1 MGKGCT
7 FLRGWRE
14 RPEPI
19 RSGALQP
26 GWQPK
31 SRPAHI
37 RRPMKRAVLPLITLG
52 LFALVVADRL
62 SHALGSARHQP
73 AVQGPSD
80 TRSETVQ
87 LEASSAAGKPADQP
101 GNRPPGDR
109 LARLAARQQLSR
121 EGSLTYLDSLI
132 ISTDSVV
139 RRWPDRQGV
148 PLRVSAVEGG
158 LAGYQPRM
166 FGFVREALGLWEGTG
181 MGVHFV
187 IVPDTS
193 GADIVVHWIDHFDF
207 DRAGQTDLTW
217 DQAGRVRKASISLA
231 IRTNTGFALPDAAL
245 LAVAVHEAGHAL
257 GLPHSADS
265 NDVMFPATRI
275 GTLSDRDRRTAQVLY
290 RLPPGPVRDPGGP
303 P

>member
-1 MGKGCT
+1 
-7 FLRGWRE
+7 
-14 RPEPI
+14 
-19 RSGALQP
+19 
-26 GWQPK
+26 
-31 SRPAHI
+31 
-37 RRPMKRAVLPLITLG
+37 MKRAVLPLITLG

-62 SHALGSARHQP
+62 SQP
-73 AVQGPSD
+73 LSSTPHP
-80 TRSETVQ
+80 
-87 LEASSAAGKPADQP
+87 SAARSGYPRSGTAEHEGNSRGAAAGRPAEQP
-101 GNRPPGDR
+101 GVPSQGDR

-121 EGSLTYLDSLI
+121 EGTLTYLDSLI

-139 RRWPDRQGV
+139 RRWPDRQGI
-148 PLRVSAVEGG
+148 PLRVSAVEGSPV
-158 LAGYQPRM
+158 GYQPRM
-166 FGFVREALGLWEGTG
+166 FGFVREAFNLWEGTG

-193 GADIVVHWIDHFDF
+193 AADIVVHWIDHFDF

-217 DQAGRVRKASISLA
+217 DQGGRVRKAAISLA

-290 RLPPGPVRDPGGP
+290 RLPPGPVRDSGEAP
-303 P
+303 

>member
-1 MGKGCT
+1 
-7 FLRGWRE
+7 
-14 RPEPI
+14 
-19 RSGALQP
+19 
-26 GWQPK
+26 
-31 SRPAHI
+31 
-37 RRPMKRAVLPLITLG
+37 MKRAVLPLITLG

-80 TRSETVQ
+80 TQSATVQ

-101 GNRPPGDR
+101 ANRPPGDR

-121 EGSLTYLDSLI
+121 EGGLTYLDSLI

-181 MGVHFV
+181 MGVHFA
-187 IVPDTS
+187 IVPDTT

-290 RLPPGPVRDPGGP
+290 RLPPGPVRDTGGAP
-303 P
+303 